1 MVPGADETEA
11 PVEAP
16 PPGDGVDD
24 GICGGVTVGRTFQRG
39 KEERD
44 EAGEMQKV
52 TRSTLGW
59 SERPGK
65 ARSGRGLR
73 RSAVA
78 VAGERRSRHRY
89 EAPGL
94 DSFRQVEEESEA
106 DVLVGLDGRGTSGR
120 RRYCGGD
127 QGSRGFTRDRV
138 RDAWAVPGL
147 IGLIPL
153 SPYRTGLMKL
163 LLRGSNVISPIP
175 LEMLRNSQKK
185 KKT

>member
-1 MVPGADETEA
+1 MLETQLRGRDARACAADGDGPWRGGNGGAGGAGSRRWKRRHQEVA
-11 PVEAP
+11 
-16 PPGDGVDD
+16 GDGVDD
-24 GICGGVTVGRTFQRG
+24 GICGENGGVTVGRMFQRG

-44 EAGEMQKV
+44 EVGEMQKV

-78 VAGERRSRHRY
+78 VAGGRRSRRRY

-106 DVLVGLDGRGTSGR
+106 DVLVGLDGRGGGQNVGTPAVLWR
-120 RRYCGGD
+120 RR
-127 QGSRGFTRDRV
+127 RF
-138 RDAWAVPGL
+138 AWV
-147 IGLIPL
+147 
-153 SPYRTGLMKL
+153 
-163 LLRGSNVISPIP
+163 
-175 LEMLRNSQKK
+175 Q
-185 KKT
+185 